1 MLPEAKPFPQLNPI
15 TDWCPKRQCC
25 PLRGKNLVYIQKIWL
40 DSLLEGEMCYGE
52 KVKITIM
59 RDS

>member
-1 MLPEAKPFPQLNPI
+1 MLPEAKPFTQLNPI

-25 PLRGKNLVYIQKIWL
+25 PLKRL